1 MRQIYFQSIH
11 GPKKSTEIKAYCV
24 MLGIKGVKLGSV
36 RADVS
41 ADTSWQ

>member
-1 MRQIYFQSIH
+1 MGQKN
-11 GPKKSTEIKAYCV
+11 PTEIKAYCV

-41 ADTSWQ
+41 ADTS